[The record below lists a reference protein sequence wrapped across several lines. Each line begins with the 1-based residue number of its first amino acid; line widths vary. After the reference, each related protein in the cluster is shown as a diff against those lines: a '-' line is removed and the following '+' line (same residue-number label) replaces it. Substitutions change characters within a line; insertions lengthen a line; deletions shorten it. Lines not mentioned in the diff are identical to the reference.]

1 MGQIEK
7 RRKKGRPSKADLEAR
22 RAVKEEEESPARETA
37 AEREVR
43 RSLRRKTFRYNI
55 IDYDEDYLDDSDF
68 FEEKRYAGADVEDDV
83 DGDDD
88 VEDEVDVRR
97 RRREKKVKLVGK
109 IDGGSKKEVTRPS
122 RRGRVDDEDD
132 DDDVEER
139 EREREVKKRRRNA
152 SVEEDEDED
161 GDEDDDVDDVDNGGN
176 DVDEEGSDG
185 RREGRKMDGSN
196 APGTPS
202 KENGDVEI
210 NEGPTPLPDKKQLE
224 IILDKL
230 QKKDTYGVYSEP
242 VDPEELP
249 DYHEVI
255 EHPMDFSTV
264 RKKLADGC
272 YSTLEEFES
281 DIFLISSNAM
291 QYNASDTVYH
301 KQARAIKELAERK
314 FQRVRVR
321 IQRSEPKSE
330 PKIEPK
336 LEVKSEQKDRSC
348 SVTKRQIKKQLWN
361 GMQEPLGSDFSSGAT
376 LATEDVHNSCGAD
389 LVSNHDRPSI
399 HDGPL
404 EGVPSIVDSSMERV
418 EDPQS
423 GKGALPK
430 FGKKLFVVDE
440 NRRGT
445 YNTSNLPVERPDSV
459 FTTFESD
466 KKQLIPVGLSG
477 EYAYAR
483 SLARFAGNLG
493 PIAWRIASKR
503 IEQLLPPDFKYGRGW
518 IGEVEPLPTA
528 LLFVGQHKD
537 PFIAKSRNFVDSG
550 RHNKN
555 PEGQVAVPSHLS
567 NQPTFTTKVAKSP
580 IVNASAPQYSIR
592 PHHAPGIPSN
602 MTPKRVE
609 SSCLPS
615 NDQKPSAIFTQQMRV
630 ESSCLPSNDQKRS
643 AIFQQQMRVESN
655 CLPSNDQKPS
665 AIFQQ
670 QMRADSNCLPSNDQK
685 PSAIF
690 QQQMRVPKNTPC
702 PETTGVRR
710 MEPNTQALSDH
721 KKDNVPQ
728 RQLLQGVEVRRSAE
742 PCSPSVANQNQN
754 LNNIYRKEHP
764 GMDIPAS
771 RLAVPPFGQPE
782 GNGHAHGASNGKTGN
797 KFVDTSRATTS
808 PGPHMSFPRSP
819 DQSLNDPV
827 LVMKMLSEKAQRQ
840 QNGPVS
846 VHPQSP
852 SVPSPRAGPGGNAA
866 NTWMSVGAAGF
877 RPPAQNPFS
886 NTSQMSSDALYNGTR
901 VFYPQAMQ
909 SRETM
914 KFQPE
919 KNGLPFQ
926 AFASNQAPVSNR
938 PTGFAHLANND
949 LSRFQV
955 QTPWRGLSPH
965 TEPKQKQ
972 KQDTLPPDLNVAFQS
987 SVDSQQPDLALQL

>member
-22 RAVKEEEESPARETA
+22 RAAVGPTSGEESPARETA

-43 RSLRRKTFRYNI
+43 RSLRRKSFRYNI
-55 IDYDEDYLDDSDF
+55 IDYDEDYLDEGEF
-68 FEEKRYAGADVEDDV
+68 FDEERGYGVGGADVEVDDDV
-83 DGDDD
+83 DEDDD
-88 VEDEVDVRR
+88 VAVRR
-97 RRREKKVKLVGK
+97 RRREKKVKLVVK
-109 IDGGSKKEVTRPS
+109 IDGRKGDSVVTRPS
-122 RRGRVDDEDD
+122 RRGRVEEK

-139 EREREVKKRRRNA
+139 DREVKKRRSNA

-161 GDEDDDVDDVDNGGN
+161 EDEDDDDDDVDEGN
-176 DVDEEGSDG
+176 DGK
-185 RREGRKMDGSN
+185 EGRKMGGCNVS
-196 APGTPS
+196 GTPS
-202 KENGDVEI
+202 KEDGDVDVD
-210 NEGPTPLPDKKQLE
+210 EGPTPLPDKKQLE

-264 RKKLADGC
+264 RKKLADRC
-272 YSTLEEFES
+272 YSTLEELES
-281 DIFLISSNAM
+281 DVFLISSNAM

-314 FQRVRVR
+314 FQRIRVR

-330 PKIEPK
+330 PKTEPK
-336 LEVKSEQKDRSC
+336 IEVKSEQKERSC
-348 SVTKRQIKKQLWN
+348 SVIKRQIKKQLWN
-361 GMQEPLGSDFSSGAT
+361 GMQEPLGSDFSSGAI

-389 LVSNHDRPSI
+389 LVANHDRPSI

-404 EGVPSIVDSSMERV
+404 EGVPSLADSSIEKA

-423 GKGALPK
+423 GKGVLPK

-445 YNTSNLPVERPDSV
+445 YSTSILPEERPNSV

-466 KKQLIPVGLSG
+466 MKQLIPVGLSG

-503 IEQLLPPDFKYGRGW
+503 IEQLLPSGFKYGRGW

-528 LLFVGQHKD
+528 LLFVAEHKD
-537 PFIAKSRNFVDSG
+537 PFVAKSHKIVDTG
-550 RHNKN
+550 KHNTN
-555 PEGQVAVPSHLS
+555 PEGQVAVSSHLK
-567 NQPTFTTKVAKSP
+567 NQPSFTTKVAKSP
-580 IVNASAPQYSIR
+580 IVNVSAPQYPIR
-592 PHHAPGIPSN
+592 PHQASGIPSN

-609 SSCLPS
+609 S
-615 NDQKPSAIFTQQMRV
+615 
-630 ESSCLPSNDQKRS
+630 
-643 AIFQQQMRVESN
+643 N
-655 CLPSNDQKPS
+655 CLPSNDQRPS
-665 AIFQQ
+665 PIFQQ
-670 QMRADSNCLPSNDQK
+670 H
-685 PSAIF
+685 
-690 QQQMRVPKNTPC
+690 MRVQKSTTPC
-702 PETTGVRR
+702 PETTSVAR
-710 MEPNTQALSDH
+710 MEQNTQAISDH
-721 KKDNVPQ
+721 KKDNVPR
-728 RQLLQGVEVRRSAE
+728 RQLLQGAEVGRSAE
-742 PCSPSVANQNQN
+742 PCSPSVANQNI
-754 LNNIYRKEHP
+754 NNISRKEHP
-764 GMDIPAS
+764 CMDNPAS
-771 RLAVPPFGQPE
+771 RLVVPPFAQPE

-797 KFVDTSRATTS
+797 KFVDTSRLTAI
-808 PGPHMSFPRSP
+808 PGPQVSFPQRP
-819 DQSLNDPV
+819 DQSLSDPV
-827 LVMKMLSEKAQRQ
+827 LVMKMLTEKAQRQ
-840 QNGPVS
+840 QNGPGP

-852 SVPSPRAGPGGNAA
+852 SVPSPRSGLGGNAA

-886 NTSQMSSDALYNGTR
+886 NTSQMSSDSLYNGTR

-909 SRETM
+909 SRENM

-926 AFASNQAPVSNR
+926 AFASSNQAPIPNR
-938 PTGFAHLANND
+938 PTGFAHLATND